1 MAGSV
6 LEYLE
11 RSARTFPEKTAF
23 VDENGSVTFAQLRR
37 QARALGSF
45 IIKANAE
52 RKPVLVLMDKSVQEI
67 ISFMG
72 ILYSG
77 CLYCPADASIPD
89 LRIQN
94 IIKTLQPKLIITT
107 ETLLARAKSILA
119 AAEWDI
125 PAVAYGGAFFEQT
138 DEAALAQVRVI
149 ASDPAYAIFTSGSTG
164 VPKGVCVSHGAVRS
178 FIDVFTETFGITELD
193 VIGNQAP
200 FDFDV
205 SVKDI
210 YSALKTGATMHL
222 IPRAMFTFPKRLID
236 LLREQKVTTLI
247 WAVSALVMAANA
259 KAFGY
264 AVPESLRNIMFS
276 GEVMPVRHLNYWRGY
291 LPQARFVNLYGPT
304 EITCNCTYYIVDR
317 PFDETETLPLGRAF
331 GHTDI
336 LVLDEN
342 NRPILPGQTGEI
354 CVRGPSLALGYYNN
368 PEQTAKAFAQNPLQ
382 SAYPERIYRTGDLA
396 RLTEQGEL
404 VFAGRKDFQIKH
416 MGHRIELAEVEMA
429 VNALEQIQ
437 AAVCLYD
444 ETREK
449 IVLVYQ
455 GGADAKYIFNG
466 LKPVLPKFMFPQVFE
481 RLDAMPY
488 TKNMKIDRV
497 KLKQDFIGGT

>member
-11 RSARTFPEKTAF
+11 HSAQAFPNKAAF

-37 QARALGSF
+37 QARALGTF
-45 IIKANAE
+45 ILKENAE
-52 RKPVLVLMDKSVQEI
+52 RRPVLVLMDKSVQEI
-67 ISFMG
+67 VSFMG
-72 ILYSG
+72 VLCSG

-94 IIKTLQPKLIITT
+94 IIKTLQPKMIITT
-107 ETLLARAKSILA
+107 ETLLARAQSILA

-125 PAVAYGGAFFEQT
+125 PALAYGEELFAQT
-138 DEAALAQVRVI
+138 DEAALARVRVI
-149 ASDPAYAIFTSGSTG
+149 GSDPAYTIFTSGSTG

-178 FIDVFTETFGITELD
+178 FIDVFTETFEITD
-193 VIGNQAP
+193 ADIIGNQAP

-210 YSALKTGATMHL
+210 YSTLKTGATMHL
-222 IPRAMFTFPKRLID
+222 IPRAMFTFPRRLID
-236 LLREQKVTTLI
+236 LLREQRVTTLI

-259 KAFGY
+259 KSFGY
-264 AVPESLRNIMFS
+264 AVPESLRKIMFS
-276 GEVMPVRHLNYWRGY
+276 GEVMPVKHLNYWRGY
-291 LPQARFVNLYGPT
+291 LPNAMYVNLYGPT

-317 PFDETETLPLGRAF
+317 PFDETETLPLGCAF
-331 GHTDI
+331 DHTDV
-336 LVLDEN
+336 LVLDEE
-342 NRPILPGQTGEI
+342 NRPISPGQTGEI
-354 CVRGPSLALGYYNN
+354 CVRGPSLALGYYHN

-382 SAYPERIYRTGDLA
+382 SAYPERMYRTGDLA

-429 VNALEQIQ
+429 VNALDGIQ

-455 GGADAKYIFNG
+455 GEADAKDIFNG

-497 KLKQDFIGGT
+497 KLKQDFIG